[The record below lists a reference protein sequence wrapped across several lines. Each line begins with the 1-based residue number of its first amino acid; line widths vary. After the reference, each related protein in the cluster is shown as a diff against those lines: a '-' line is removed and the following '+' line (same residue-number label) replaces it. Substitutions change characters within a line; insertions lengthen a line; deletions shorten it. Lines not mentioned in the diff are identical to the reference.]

1 MGNSSKGMAK
11 EANVFVQK
19 TESGLFQKNPPILL
33 KLWTECAIFLVVETN
48 VCIRDTKRG
57 EQILKE
63 DKNFFIVDKSVLPEI
78 FLKVMEVK
86 NLLESKKEKT
96 VQDAVN
102 RVGIS
107 RSAFY
112 KYRDAV
118 HPLYENTRGKTVT
131 IAANLDDTPGL
142 LSAVL
147 NSIATEGANILTINQ
162 TIPINGIA
170 NVTITIE
177 TNEMQ
182 GEFGRLMTQLENL
195 QGMQSIKIIGRE

>member
-1 MGNSSKGMAK
+1 M
-11 EANVFVQK
+11 
-19 TESGLFQKNPPILL
+19 
-33 KLWTECAIFLVVETN
+33 
-48 VCIRDTKRG
+48 D
-57 EQILKE
+57 
-63 DKNFFIVDKSVLPEI
+63 
-78 FLKVMEVK
+78 VK

-131 IAANLDDTPGL
+131 ISMNLDHTRGL
-142 LSAVL
+142 LSSVL
-147 NSIATEGANILTINQ
+147 NSLAPKGQVFWRLTRPS
-162 TIPINGIA
+162 PINNIA
-170 NVTITIE
+170 NVTVTIE

-182 GEFGRLMTQLENL
+182 GELGRLMTRIEGLA
-195 QGMQSIKIIGRE
+195 GVQSLRIVAREWLPGEQTVRRQQKKKEKINKKYFV

>member
-1 MGNSSKGMAK
+1 LKT
-11 EANVFVQK
+11 NVFGKK
-19 TESGLFQKNPPILL
+19 TG
-33 KLWTECAIFLVVETN
+33 
-48 VCIRDTKRG
+48 G
-57 EQILKE
+57 EKVKE

-96 VQDAVN
+96 VQDAVTK
-102 RVGIS
+102 VGIS

-112 KYRDAV
+112 KY
-118 HPLYENTRGKTVT
+118 TRGKTVT
-131 IAANLDDTPGL
+131 LSANLDNTPGL

-147 NSIATEGANILTINQ
+147 NGIATEGANILTINQ

-177 TNEMQ
+177 TNAMQ
-182 GEFGRLMTQLENL
+182 GEFSHLINRMEGL
-195 QGMQSIKIIGRE
+195 QGVQSLRIIGRE

>member
-1 MGNSSKGMAK
+1 M
-11 EANVFVQK
+11 
-19 TESGLFQKNPPILL
+19 
-33 KLWTECAIFLVVETN
+33 
-48 VCIRDTKRG
+48 
-57 EQILKE
+57 KE

-96 VQDAVN
+96 VQDAV
-102 RVGIS
+102 S

>member
-1 MGNSSKGMAK
+1 M
-11 EANVFVQK
+11 QK

-57 EQILKE
+57 EQTLKE

>member
-1 MGNSSKGMAK
+1 M
-11 EANVFVQK
+11 
-19 TESGLFQKNPPILL
+19 
-33 KLWTECAIFLVVETN
+33 
-48 VCIRDTKRG
+48 
-57 EQILKE
+57 KE
-63 DKNFFIVDKSVLPEI
+63 DKNYYIVDKSVLPEI
-78 FLKVMEVK
+78 FLKVMDVK

-131 IAANLDDTPGL
+131 ISLNLDHTSGL
-142 LSAVL
+142 LSSVLTAV
-147 NSIATEGANILTINQ
+147 AAEGANILTINQ

-170 NVTITIE
+170 HVTLSIE
-177 TNEMQ
+177 TNEMH
-182 GEFGRLMTQLENL
+182 GELSRLMARIESL
-195 QGMQSIKIIGRE
+195 GGVQSAKIIARE

>member
-1 MGNSSKGMAK
+1 
-11 EANVFVQK
+11 
-19 TESGLFQKNPPILL
+19 
-33 KLWTECAIFLVVETN
+33 
-48 VCIRDTKRG
+48 
-57 EQILKE
+57 
-63 DKNFFIVDKSVLPEI
+63 
-78 FLKVMEVK
+78 MEVK

-102 RVGIS
+102 KVGIS

-131 IAANLDDTPGL
+131 VSLNLDHTPGL
-142 LSAVL
+142 LSSVL
-147 NSIATEGANILTINQ
+147 NSVAGEGANILTINQ

-170 NVTITIE
+170 NVTLCIE

-182 GEFGRLMTQLENL
+182 GEFSRLVNRIEGL
-195 QGMQSIKIIGRE
+195 QGVQSLKIIARE

>member
-1 MGNSSKGMAK
+1 M
-11 EANVFVQK
+11 
-19 TESGLFQKNPPILL
+19 
-33 KLWTECAIFLVVETN
+33 
-48 VCIRDTKRG
+48 
-57 EQILKE
+57 KE
-63 DKNFFIVDKSVLPEI
+63 DKNYYIVDKAVLPEI
-78 FLKVMEVK
+78 FLKVMDVK

-131 IAANLDDTPGL
+131 ISMNLDHTRGL
-142 LSAVL
+142 LSSVL
-147 NSIATEGANILTINQ
+147 NSIASEGASILTINQ
-162 TIPINGIA
+162 TLPINNIA
-170 NVTITIE
+170 NVTVTIE

-182 GEFGRLMTQLENL
+182 GELGRLMTRIEGLA
-195 QGMQSIKIIGRE
+195 GVQSLRIVARE